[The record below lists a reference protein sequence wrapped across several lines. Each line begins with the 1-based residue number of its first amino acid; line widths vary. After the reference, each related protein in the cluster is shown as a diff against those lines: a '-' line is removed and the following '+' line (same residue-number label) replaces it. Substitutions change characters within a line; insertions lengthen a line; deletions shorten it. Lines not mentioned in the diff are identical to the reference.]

1 MSCFSK
7 QQPRGLLAQEKAVT
21 GLAFPGLHKALQI
34 CEPAGLSSTLLGFV
48 LSLEHA
54 GYSYFPPHPYRELK
68 GWEFSVSLRQLDC
81 NILAGATRLPTLRHY
96 WKSHLVLISLMG
108 RSKPAQSA
116 AVLSWPP

>member
-48 LSLEHA
+48 VPGARWLQLLPS
-54 GYSYFPPHPYRELK
+54 PPIQRAEGLGVQCVP
-68 GWEFSVSLRQLDC
+68 Q
-81 NILAGATRLPTLRHY
+81 
-96 WKSHLVLISLMG
+96 
-108 RSKPAQSA
+108 A
-116 AVLSWPP
+116 A